1 MVAVWRGGAIFLM
14 ITQRRGST
22 EMAKTK
28 ATRWRHALPCLF
40 FNNISFG
47 HVGGGMR
54 FGGHAVNGVSL
65 TDSQHD
71 PVADALADYDLEDYD
86 EEGLRPSYLP
96 LVNQLWS
103 ANGKVIPFYF
113 VFEEKKIWQTT
124 LAINYYCAF
133 ASQYI
138 AFFERDEELVSRPFS
153 LEQIREYGFAKG
165 IRAFVEDVDSLK
177 NDQER
182 GLYDLMWITA
192 SNAPHRFASVF
203 DQRVLVILDEFQ
215 NCAAYVYPDM
225 LFQTQPI
232 ESMPGSYHSLS
243 ESKVAPMLV
252 TGSYPAWLRRI
263 MGEYLEAGR
272 LSEIHFSPYLTPE
285 EGLQAVYKYA
295 EVYEEP
301 ITNQTAQQIN
311 TLCMADPFFISCVI
325 QSEFPERDLTTTE
338 GMIEAVNYEI
348 TYRKSEMMRT
358 WEEYIPLALKRVND
372 QHAKSILLHLS
383 KHADREWTP
392 RQLKEAL
399 ALELSEA
406 QIHEK
411 LIQLAE
417 SDLIEEG
424 TSNIDFHGLQDGTL
438 NLILRSRFEKEISN
452 FVPDLKQEFHQT
464 IQALRTDKRRLQGH
478 LNHLQGLLA
487 EHLLAVEFRSRKRFA
502 LTDYFSGLPDNR
514 KLTMVDVQERVT
526 IQRPN
531 GKAEE
536 IDLIAKT
543 REGIVVMVEVRKRQ
557 EPTDLPA
564 VTELRDNV
572 AHYAA
577 QQGVVVWPAFL
588 SLGGFPAEAKAFC
601 HTHGIGIAEQM
612 VYIDPELMQDE

>member
-1 MVAVWRGGAIFLM
+1 MQYPLREKIGKPELLVGREQEFAKFHKWISRIPDLLSKSRVILARRKSGKTSFVQRIF
-14 ITQRRGST
+14 
-22 EMAKTK
+22 
-28 ATRWRHALPCLF
+28 
-40 FNNISFG
+40 
-47 HVGGGMR
+47 
-54 FGGHAVNGVSL
+54 
-65 TDSQHD
+65 
-71 PVADALADYDLEDYD
+71 
-86 EEGLRPSYLP
+86 
-96 LVNQLWS
+96 NQLWS
-103 ANGKVIPFYF
+103 ANGPVIPFYF
-113 VFEEKKIWQTT
+113 VFEETKIWYPD
-124 LAINYYCAF
+124 LAIKYYCAF

-138 AFFERDEELVSRPFS
+138 AFFERDEELVGKHLS
-153 LEQIREYGFAKG
+153 LEQIRDYGVRKG
-165 IRAFVEDVDSLK
+165 NHALVDDVDSFK
-177 NDQER
+177 YNKAEEYYGQ
-182 GLYDLMWITA
+182 MWDTA
-192 SNAPHRFASVF
+192 CGAPHRFASVF

-215 NCAAYVYPDM
+215 NSAAYVYPDA

-232 ESMPGSYHSLS
+232 ESLPGSYHSLS

-301 ITNQTAQQIN
+301 ITNQTAEQIN

-325 QSEFPERDLTTTE
+325 QSEFPERDLTTSK
-338 GMIEAVNYEI
+338 GVVAAVNYEI
-348 TYRKSEMMRT
+348 TYPKSEMMRT

-392 RQLKEAL
+392 RQLKAAL

-411 LIQLAE
+411 LIGLAE
-417 SDLIEEG
+417 SDVIEEG
-424 TSNIDFHGLQDGTL
+424 STNIRFRGLQDGTI
-438 NLILRSRFEKEISN
+438 NLILRSRYEEEISN

-464 IQALRTDKRRLQGH
+464 IGALRTDKRRLQGH

-514 KLTMVDVQERVT
+514 KLTMVAVQERVT
-526 IQRPN
+526 IQRPD

-543 REGIVVMVEVRKRQ
+543 RERIVILVEVRKRQ
-557 EPTDLPA
+557 EPTDLST
-564 VTELRDNV
+564 VTELRDNA
-572 AHYAA
+572 AHYAT

-588 SLGGFPAEAKAFC
+588 SLGGFTAEAKAFC
-601 HTHGIGIAEQM
+601 QIHSIGVAEQM